1 MSDSKSQETRTRLI
15 DAAIESIYQNGY
27 ANTTGCKNLR
37 FCCGASGNLHHYFDS
52 KEGLLVE
59 AMARLL
65 DRMRKKVLEGC
76 KNADSP
82 RGKLWAV
89 IESVLGDEQSDKRAS
104 AVWLAFWVQAD
115 YHDDLRRIREVY
127 KKRLLTNVRG
137 YLRQIFREIGAIV
150 RMSERNMLLPS
161 LFH

>member
-27 ANTTGCKNLR
+27 ANTTVAKICDFAG
-37 FCCGASGNLHHYFDS
+37 GASGNLHHYFDS

-82 RGKLWAV
+82 RENYG
-89 IESVLGDEQSDKRAS
+89 R
-104 AVWLAFWVQAD
+104 
-115 YHDDLRRIREVY
+115 
-127 KKRLLTNVRG
+127 
-137 YLRQIFREIGAIV
+137 
-150 RMSERNMLLPS
+150 
-161 LFH
+161 